1 MGNCMYD
8 SRTRAQL
15 NYNLTKFESTIKAL
29 KLTDSD
35 AQQLFDFFHK
45 VDEDGSGQVSLLEF
59 FDYLDLKRTKFAK
72 RAFGLFD
79 DDNSGE
85 IDFREFVVAL
95 WSYCTYDKNALTM
108 FAFDLYDLD
117 ASGQIDMG
125 EMQAIVKEVYG
136 NNFRTSVYAQRIMEK
151 IHKLGGD
158 NGTGEVSREQF
169 NSFAKK
175 HPALLF
181 PAFQMQH
188 ALQKRIMGIKFW
200 DSAARKRN
208 KNFGSAMNLQ
218 DFLREINEAAF
229 DEMVGHVAGADDYAV
244 TAAHAHNP
252 RAAGVRGAPR
262 TMSSRDLRSVGRKR
276 SSREVLPPGMVLE
289 HPPRRPKKIAS
300 TPSMGKKRHPKAQAG
315 ARRYDAPQV
324 SSRSHRSSSKR
335 HR

>member
-1 MGNCMYD
+1 M
-8 SRTRAQL
+8 
-15 NYNLTKFESTIKAL
+15 
-29 KLTDSD
+29 
-35 AQQLFDFFHK
+35 
-45 VDEDGSGQVSLLEF
+45 
-59 FDYLDLKRTKFAK
+59 
-72 RAFGLFD
+72 
-79 DDNSGE
+79 
-85 IDFREFVVAL
+85 VVL
-95 WSYCTYDKNALTM
+95 RIT
-108 FAFDLYDLD
+108 
-117 ASGQIDMG
+117 DMG

-315 ARRYDAPQV
+315 GAFFASAPVLASVLMLVRVCDCATRPQQGATMHLKCLHAAIAAAV
-324 SSRSHRSSSKR
+324 SGTGEGGCAAFNLLLSPWGAYMNKADTVASYGAYRW
-335 HR
+335 

>member
-1 MGNCMYD
+1 M
-8 SRTRAQL
+8 
-15 NYNLTKFESTIKAL
+15 
-29 KLTDSD
+29 
-35 AQQLFDFFHK
+35 
-45 VDEDGSGQVSLLEF
+45 
-59 FDYLDLKRTKFAK
+59 
-72 RAFGLFD
+72 
-79 DDNSGE
+79 
-85 IDFREFVVAL
+85 VVL
-95 WSYCTYDKNALTM
+95 RIT
-108 FAFDLYDLD
+108 
-117 ASGQIDMG
+117 DMG

-300 TPSMGKKRHPKAQAG
+300 TPSMGRKRHPKAQAG
-315 ARRYDAPQV
+315 GACCFASAPV
-324 SSRSHRSSSKR
+324 LVLGLTGCRSCLCVCATVRHAHSKALRCTSSVFTQPSQQQ
-335 HR
+335 